1 MYIWVICKLYI
12 IFNLDKNLKKYIY
25 IGFAYTCH
33 FALSIIIM
41 TITATTFIINI
52 FMISN
57 IIAFIT
63 TDVNSSVII
72 FVMIIIFCTFI

>member
-1 MYIWVICKLYI
+1 
-12 IFNLDKNLKKYIY
+12 
-25 IGFAYTCH
+25 
-33 FALSIIIM
+33 M

>member
-1 MYIWVICKLYI
+1 MSFC
-12 IFNLDKNLKKYIY
+12 
-25 IGFAYTCH
+25 
-33 FALSIIIM
+33 
-41 TITATTFIINI
+41 IINYHYDYYCHDVYYQY
-52 FMISN
+52 FYVSN

>member
-1 MYIWVICKLYI
+1 
-12 IFNLDKNLKKYIY
+12 
-25 IGFAYTCH
+25 
-33 FALSIIIM
+33 M
-41 TITATTFIINI
+41 TITAATFIINI

>member
-1 MYIWVICKLYI
+1 
-12 IFNLDKNLKKYIY
+12 
-25 IGFAYTCH
+25 
-33 FALSIIIM
+33 M

-52 FMISN
+52 FMISK